1 MDVNTVHT
9 TEFIKENR
17 NPDTGAVTSLTIKVS
32 AYARPAEVSFTGD
45 GSYLTYDDSTW
56 KWKTIVGKEYYD
68 YDSCTPLASETC
80 TYTLPVSQQT
90 SITQDLN
97 SPVANSAEQIE
108 YRNKRAL
115 WYESYQNS
123 DVCHNSYSELYT
135 TVSNL

>member
-1 MDVNTVHT
+1 MDVNTVHFD
-9 TEFIKENR
+9 EFIKENR
-17 NPDTGAVTSLTIKVS
+17 NPDTGAVTSLTIKLS
-32 AYARPAEVSFTGD
+32 AFAIPAEVSYTGD
-45 GSYLTYDDSTW
+45 GEYLNHNDATYKDL
-56 KWKTIVGKEYYD
+56 TIVDKEYYD